1 MTLIKTMVVFL
12 QTRFSRILNHIIMS
26 KIDKV
31 QEEEEIENVEA
42 QQTEDSVEET
52 QEEVIELSREESLEI
67 QVKEATDKYLR
78 LYSEFDN
85 FRKRTQKEKIE
96 LYKTAGEGIISAIIP
111 VLDDLERAEKAN
123 QDSDDAQGIKDGIKL
138 IQDKITNILKTKG
151 LEAVASPIGEDFNVE
166 FHEAITQ
173 IPAPSKKEKG
183 KVLDVVEKG
192 YELNGKVIRFS
203 KVVIG
208 Q

>member
-1 MTLIKTMVVFL
+1 MKKEDIKEELTDETPQEVEGN
-12 QTRFSRILNHIIMS
+12 QQEEPQEETIERS
-26 KIDKV
+26 
-31 QEEEEIENVEA
+31 QEEE
-42 QQTEDSVEET
+42 
-52 QEEVIELSREESLEI
+52 LEI

-85 FRKRTQKEKIE
+85 FRKRTQKEKVE
-96 LYKTAGEGIISAIIP
+96 LYKTAGEGVITAILP
-111 VLDDLERAEKAN
+111 VLDDFERAEKAN
-123 QDSDDAQGIKDGIKL
+123 ENNDDAQSIKDGIKL
-138 IQDKITNILKTKG
+138 IQEKLNNILKTKG
-151 LEAVASPIGEDFNVE
+151 LEAVESPIGKDFDVQ

>member
-1 MTLIKTMVVFL
+1 MNKEE
-12 QTRFSRILNHIIMS
+12 
-26 KIDKV
+26 KV
-31 QEEEEIENVEA
+31 QEEEIENEEV
-42 QQTEDSVEET
+42 QQSEELEQET
-52 QEEVIELSREESLEI
+52 QEDVIELSKEETLEI
-67 QVKEATDKYLR
+67 QFKEATDKYLR

-96 LYKTAGEGIISAIIP
+96 LYKTAGEGVISAILP

-151 LEAVASPIGEDFNVE
+151 LEAVLSPIGEAFNVE

>member
-1 MTLIKTMVVFL
+1 
-12 QTRFSRILNHIIMS
+12 MS
-26 KIDKV
+26 KKDKV
-31 QEEEEIENVEA
+31 QDEELENQEEQQVEDNQEETVELSKEEEL
-42 QQTEDSVEET
+42 
-52 QEEVIELSREESLEI
+52 EV

-96 LYKTAGEGIISAIIP
+96 LYKTAGEGIISAVLP

-123 QDSDDAQGIKDGIKL
+123 QESDDAQGIKDGIKL
-138 IQDKITNILKTKG
+138 IQDKLINILKIKG
-151 LEAVASPIGEDFNVE
+151 LEAVESPVGQDFNVE

>member
-1 MTLIKTMVVFL
+1 
-12 QTRFSRILNHIIMS
+12 MS
-26 KIDKV
+26 KEDNV
-31 QEEEEIENVEA
+31 PNEEIENQEE
-42 QQTEDSVEET
+42 QQVEET
-52 QEEVIELSREESLEI
+52 QEDAATEQVVELSKEETLEI

-96 LYKTAGEGIISAIIP
+96 LYKTAGEGIISAVLP
-111 VLDDLERAEKAN
+111 VLDDLERAKKAN
-123 QDSDDAQGIKDGIKL
+123 QESDDAQGIKAGIKL
-138 IQDKITNILKTKG
+138 IQDKLVNILKTKG
-151 LEAVASPIGEDFNVE
+151 LEAVESPIGQDFNVQ

>member
-1 MTLIKTMVVFL
+1 
-12 QTRFSRILNHIIMS
+12 MS
-26 KIDKV
+26 KKDKV
-31 QEEEEIENVEA
+31 KEELENQNE
-42 QQTEDSVEET
+42 QPMVEEK
-52 QEEVIELSREESLEI
+52 EEVIELSREEELEV

-96 LYKTAGEGIISAIIP
+96 LYKTAGEDVISAVLPI
-111 VLDDLERAEKAN
+111 LDDFERAQKAME
-123 QDSDDAQGIKDGIKL
+123 DSDDAEGVKDGVKL
-138 IQDKITNILKTKG
+138 IQDKLANILKQQG
-151 LEAVASPIGEDFNVE
+151 LKEIESPIGKGFDIE

-173 IPAPSKKEKG
+173 IPAPSKKQKG

-192 YELNGKVIRFS
+192 YELNGKVIRFT

>member
-183 KVLDVVEKG
+183 KVLDVIEKG

>member
-1 MTLIKTMVVFL
+1 M
-12 QTRFSRILNHIIMS
+12 IMS
-26 KIDKV
+26 KKDKV
-31 QEEEEIENVEA
+31 QDEEIENVEA
-42 QQTEDSVEET
+42 QQTESSQEET
-52 QEEVIELSREESLEI
+52 QEEVIELSKEESLEI

-96 LYKTAGEGIISAIIP
+96 LYKTAGEGMISAVLPI
-111 VLDDLERAEKAN
+111 LDDLERAEKAN
-123 QDSDDAQGIKDGIKL
+123 QDSEDSQGIKDGIKL
-138 IQDKITNILKTKG
+138 IQDKLVNILKTKG
-151 LEAVASPIGEDFNVE
+151 LEAVESPIGQDFDVK

>member
-1 MTLIKTMVVFL
+1 
-12 QTRFSRILNHIIMS
+12 MS
-26 KIDKV
+26 KKENL
-31 QEEEEIENVEA
+31 QEEELENIEE
-42 QQTEDSVEET
+42 QQTEDNQEET
-52 QEEVIELSREESLEI
+52 QEEVIELSLEEELEI
-67 QVKEATDKYLR
+67 KVKEATDKYLR

-85 FRKRTQKEKIE
+85 FRKRTQKEKLE
-96 LYKTAGEGIISAIIP
+96 LYKTAGEGVISAILPI
-111 VLDDLERAEKAN
+111 LDDFERAEKAN
-123 QDSDDAQGIKDGIKL
+123 QDSDDVQGIKDGAKL
-138 IQDKITNILKTKG
+138 IQDKLTNILKTKG
-151 LEAVASPIGEDFNVE
+151 LEAVESPVGKDFDIQ

-192 YELNGKVIRFS
+192 YELNGKVIRFT

>member
-1 MTLIKTMVVFL
+1 
-12 QTRFSRILNHIIMS
+12 MS
-26 KIDKV
+26 KEEKI
-31 QEEEEIENVEA
+31 QEEEIENVA
-42 QQTEDSVEET
+42 T
-52 QEEVIELSREESLEI
+52 QETEELVAAEAAEVTEVQEEIVALSKEEELEN

-96 LYKTAGEGIISAIIP
+96 LYKTAGAGIITAILP

-123 QDSDDAQGIKDGIKL
+123 KDSDDAQGIKDGIKL

-151 LEAVASPIGEDFNVE
+151 LEAVESPIGKEFNVE

-173 IPAPSKKEKG
+173 IPAPKKRDKG

>member
-1 MTLIKTMVVFL
+1 
-12 QTRFSRILNHIIMS
+12 MS
-26 KIDKV
+26 KEEKV
-31 QEEEEIENVEA
+31 QDEELENNEA
-42 QQTEDSVEET
+42 QAENSNEET
-52 QEEVIELSREESLEI
+52 QEEVIELSKEEELEI

-85 FRKRTQKEKIE
+85 FRKRTQKEKLE
-96 LYKTAGEGIISAIIP
+96 LYKTAGEGIISAILPI
-111 VLDDLERAEKAN
+111 LDDLDRAEKAN
-123 QDSDDAQGIKDGIKL
+123 EDTDDAQAVKDGIKL
-138 IQDKITNILKTKG
+138 IHDKLNNILKTKG
-151 LEAVASPIGEDFNVE
+151 LEPVESPIGKDFDVQ

-173 IPAPSKKEKG
+173 IPAPSEKEKG

>member
-1 MTLIKTMVVFL
+1 
-12 QTRFSRILNHIIMS
+12 MS
-26 KIDKV
+26 KKDKV
-31 QEEEEIENVEA
+31 QEEEIENQEEP
-42 QQTEDSVEET
+42 QMEDNQEET
-52 QEEVIELSREESLEI
+52 IELSAEEELEAK
-67 QVKEATDKYLR
+67 VKEATDKYLR

-96 LYKTAGEGIISAIIP
+96 LYKTAGEDVISAILPII
-111 VLDDLERAEKAN
+111 DDFERAQKAMEE
-123 QDSDDAQGIKDGIKL
+123 SDDVQGVKDGVKL
-138 IQDKITNILKTKG
+138 IHDKMLTILKQKG
-151 LEAVASPIGEDFNVE
+151 LEEVESAVGKDFDLE

-183 KVLDVVEKG
+183 KVMDVIEKG
-192 YELNGKVIRFS
+192 YQLNGKVIRFT

>member
-1 MTLIKTMVVFL
+1 
-12 QTRFSRILNHIIMS
+12 MS
-26 KIDKV
+26 KEDNV
-31 QEEEEIENVEA
+31 QDEELENQEE
-42 QQTEDSVEET
+42 QQVEET
-52 QEEVIELSREESLEI
+52 QEDAATEQAVELSKEEELEV

-96 LYKTAGEGIISAIIP
+96 LYKTAGEDVISAILP
-111 VLDDLERAEKAN
+111 VIDDFERAQKAMEE
-123 QDSDDAQGIKDGIKL
+123 SDDIQGVKDGIKL
-138 IQDKITNILKTKG
+138 IHDKIVSILKQKG
-151 LEAVASPIGEDFNVE
+151 LEEVESAIGKDFDLE

-192 YELNGKVIRFS
+192 YELNGKVIRFT

>member
-1 MTLIKTMVVFL
+1 
-12 QTRFSRILNHIIMS
+12 MS
-26 KIDKV
+26 KEDKV
-31 QEEEEIENVEA
+31 QDEELVNEEV
-42 QQTEDSVEET
+42 QQTENTKEEA
-52 QEEVIELSREESLEI
+52 QEEVIELSKEEELEI

-96 LYKTAGEGIISAIIP
+96 LYKTAGEGVISAILPI
-111 VLDDLERAEKAN
+111 LDDLERAEKAN
-123 QDSDDAQGIKDGIKL
+123 ENTDDAQAIKDGIKL
-138 IQDKITNILKTKG
+138 IQDKLNNILKTKG
-151 LEAVASPIGEDFNVE
+151 LEAVESPIGKDFDVQ

-173 IPAPSKKEKG
+173 IPAPTEKEKG

>member
-1 MTLIKTMVVFL
+1 
-12 QTRFSRILNHIIMS
+12 MS
-26 KIDKV
+26 KEEKKKK
-31 QEEEEIENVEA
+31 EEEELEN
-42 QQTEDSVEET
+42 QEET
-52 QEEVIELSREESLEI
+52 QVEDAQEEIIELSPEEELEA

-96 LYKTAGEGIISAIIP
+96 LYKTAGEGVITAIIP
-111 VLDDLERAEKAN
+111 ILDDFERAQKAMEE
-123 QDSDDAQGIKDGIKL
+123 SDDIQGVKDGVQLIHDKL
-138 IQDKITNILKTKG
+138 LNILKQKG
-151 LEAVASPIGEDFNVE
+151 LEEVESAIGKNFDIE

-192 YELNGKVIRFS
+192 YELNGKVIRFT

>member
-1 MTLIKTMVVFL
+1 
-12 QTRFSRILNHIIMS
+12 MS
-26 KIDKV
+26 KKIKV
-31 QEEEEIENVEA
+31 KEEELENLNE
-42 QQTEDSVEET
+42 ESIVEEK
-52 QEEVIELSREESLEI
+52 EEVIELTPEEELEV

-85 FRKRTQKEKIE
+85 FRRRTQKEKIE
-96 LYKTAGEGIISAIIP
+96 LYKTAGEDVISAVLPI
-111 VLDDLERAEKAN
+111 LDDFERAQKAMEG
-123 QDSDDAQGIKDGIKL
+123 SDNAEDVKDGVKL
-138 IQDKITNILKTKG
+138 IQDKLANILKKQG
-151 LEAVASPIGEDFNVE
+151 LKEIESPIGKDFNIE

-173 IPAPSKKEKG
+173 IPAPSKKQKG

-192 YELNGKVIRFS
+192 YELNGKVIRFT

>member
-1 MTLIKTMVVFL
+1 
-12 QTRFSRILNHIIMS
+12 MS
-26 KIDKV
+26 KEDKV
-31 QEEEEIENVEA
+31 QNEELQSQEEQKVEA
-42 QQTEDSVEET
+42 T
-52 QEEVIELSREESLEI
+52 QEEVIELSKEEELEV

-96 LYKTAGEGIISAIIP
+96 LYKTASEGVMSAVLPI
-111 VLDDLERAEKAN
+111 LDDFERAEKAN
-123 QDSDDAQGIKDGIKL
+123 QDSEDVQGIKDGIKL
-138 IQDKITNILKTKG
+138 IQDKLTNILKTKG
-151 LEAVASPIGEDFNVE
+151 LEAVESPIGKDFNVE